1 MTKREKEKYE
11 REKLKQMIENNPKLK
26 SFLDAMVDNP
36 SNMELKEL
44 IEPVLADTFEKI
56 RMKGVWTGW
65 YAHAALCLGKVKECK
80 TLEDCAEMFA
90 REVKMSEQKLGI

>member
-26 SFLDAMVDNP
+26 SFLDAMIDNP
-36 SNMELKEL
+36 SSMELKEI

-65 YAHAALCLGKVKECK
+65 YAHASLCLEKAKECK
-80 TLEDCAEMFA
+80 TLEDCVEIFTK
-90 REVKMSEQKLGI
+90 EVQMSEQKLEI